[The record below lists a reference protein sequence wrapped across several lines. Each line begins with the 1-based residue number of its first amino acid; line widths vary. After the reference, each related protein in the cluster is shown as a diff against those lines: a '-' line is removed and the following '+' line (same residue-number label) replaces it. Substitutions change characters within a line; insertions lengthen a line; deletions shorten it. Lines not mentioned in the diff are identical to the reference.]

1 MKNITVLFPGGF
13 KPITG
18 AHLELANRYATHPH
32 VDRVIMLCG
41 PKSRDG
47 ITRDK
52 TIQLFNLLNKNPNI
66 EIQPTN
72 FNSPI
77 TAAYE
82 YLFELPEDTSGRYA
96 MAASTKGDDYVRTK
110 SFVPN
115 IDAYKITGDKEGRLI
130 AKGVDAIE
138 LNLNVDP
145 LAYDNGNPISASTV
159 RKSISNNDYKTFK
172 SSYPKQQD
180 AVISNAWEIL
190 TDKAALTK
198 EWWVKNLQP
207 GFYEMLEGS
216 MGHESSKK
224 HKTKI
229 EKLKQYLKNNSG
241 KEFVYNF
248 KDFERTVMGADAKT
262 TYGTN
267 KLNESKQLISEGG
280 AGGHM
285 NHPYDDHSLTF
296 NDMKEMVSRALQ
308 GRLDIEEAVTEKT
321 DGQNIFVTFKDGQ
334 IGFARGVRTIKNP
347 MSVQAI
353 QDKFAGRGAV
363 SRAFGLSA
371 EDLAEAFSRVDQDK
385 LNGIFKNGKVFAN
398 MEIIY
403 PETKNIITYEIA
415 VLQFH
420 NLIEFNLETG
430 QSVLTDM
437 TGGKLIQSVVREAN
451 AHLQKTFSFIP
462 PHQIKL
468 GRITDF
474 EDQQEAF
481 YNEID
486 QLRNRYALKETELVT
501 EYHKAWWAE
510 VIEKQATKMNY
521 SISEN
526 ILDNLVYRWAFNIKS
541 PRITNI
547 IKGIDSEQ
555 FASWV
560 SSFDGNDFKTYQKQ
574 NMEPFENIFLRLGVV
589 VLKNAQNFLSANPD
603 KAVQD
608 LKQDFSKTIEQ
619 LQTADNINALNKLE
633 HELKKIERLGGID
646 AIVPTEGVVFVYKGK
661 TYKLTGAFAPIN
673 QVIGALKYSR

>member
-18 AHLELANRYATHPH
+18 AHLELANRYAAHPQ

-47 ITRDK
+47 ISREK
-52 TIQLFNLLNKNPNI
+52 TIELFNLLNKNPNI
-66 EIQPTN
+66 EIQPTD

-115 IDAYKITGDKEGRLI
+115 VDAYKITGDKQGRMI

-145 LAYDNGNPISASTV
+145 LAYDNGESISASTV
-159 RKSISNNDYKTFK
+159 RQALANDDYETFK
-172 SSYPKQQD
+172 ASYPKQQD
-180 AVISNAWEIL
+180 AVISNAWEVL
-190 TDKAALTK
+190 TDKPALTK

-216 MGHESSKK
+216 MGHNSSKK
-224 HKTKI
+224 HKKKI
-229 EKLKQYLKNNSG
+229 DKLKKFLKQNNG

-248 KDFERTVMGADAKT
+248 KDFDRTVFGA
-262 TYGTN
+262 
-267 KLNESKQLISEGG
+267 KLYEALGRLKNGPIVPVIFEGG

-285 NHPYDDHSLTF
+285 NHPYDDHALSF

-321 DGQNIFVTFKDGQ
+321 DGQNIQVTYKDGQ
-334 IGFARGVRTIKNP
+334 IGFSRGKRTIINP

-353 QDKFAGRGAV
+353 QDKFAGRGAI
-363 SRAFGLSA
+363 SKAFSSAA
-371 EDLAEAFSRVDQDK
+371 EDLAEAFSLVGDKK
-385 LNGIFKNGKVFAN
+385 LNAIFKNGKVFAN

-403 PETKNIITYEIA
+403 PETKNVIAYEIA

-420 NLIEFNLETG
+420 NLIEYDENA
-430 QSVLTDM
+430 QPVLTDL
-437 TGGKLIQSVVREAN
+437 TGGKLIQSVVQQAN

-462 PHQIKL
+462 PNQIKL

-474 EDQQEAF
+474 EDQQQAF
-481 YNEID
+481 FNEID
-486 QLRNRYALKETELVT
+486 QLKDRYALKETELVT
-501 EYHKAWWAE
+501 EYHKAWWSE
-510 VIEKQATKMNY
+510 VIEIQADKMQY
-521 SISEN
+521 SISDE
-526 ILDNLVYRWAFNIKS
+526 ILNDLVYRWAFNIKS

-547 IKGIDSEQ
+547 VKSIESEEFQ
-555 FASWV
+555 NWV
-560 SSFDGNDFKTYQKQ
+560 TEFDKRDFKSYQKQ
-574 NMEPFENIFLRLGVV
+574 NMEPFENIFLRLGAV
-589 VLKNAQNFLSANPD
+589 VLKNVQNYLSASPD

-608 LKQDFSKTIEQ
+608 LKQDLNTTVQE
-619 LQTADNINALNKLE
+619 LQTTDNIDILNTLE
-633 HELKKIERLGGID
+633 TQLKKIEKLGGID
-646 AIVPTEGVVFVYKGK
+646 AIVPIEGVVFVFKGK
-661 TYKLTGAFAPIN
+661 TYKLTGAFAPVN
-673 QVIGALKYSR
+673 QIVGSLKYAR

>member
-18 AHLELANRYATHPH
+18 AHLELANRYAAHPQ
-32 VDRVIMLCG
+32 VDRVIMLVG

-66 EIQPTN
+66 EIRPTN

-82 YLFELPEDTSGRYA
+82 YLFELPENTSGRYA

-115 IDAYKITGDKEGRLI
+115 VDAYKITGDKNGRLI
-130 AKGVDAIE
+130 AKGIDAIE
-138 LNLNVDP
+138 LNLDVDP
-145 LAYDNGNPISASTV
+145 LAYNTGDPISASIV
-159 RKSISNNDYKTFK
+159 RKSIAKNDYKTFK
-172 SSYPKQQD
+172 ASYPKQQD
-180 AVISNAWEIL
+180 AVISNAWELL
-190 TDKAALTK
+190 TDKPALTK
-198 EWWVKNLQP
+198 EWWIKNLQP
-207 GFYEMLEGS
+207 GFYDMLEGS
-216 MGHESSKK
+216 MGHIGAKK
-224 HKTKI
+224 HKKKI
-229 EKLKQYLKNNSG
+229 EKLKRYLKGNSG
-241 KEFVYNF
+241 KQFVYDF
-248 KDFERTVMGADAKT
+248 KDFERTVFGADAKT

-267 KLNESKQLISEGG
+267 KLNESKQILSEGG

-371 EDLAEAFSRVDQDK
+371 EDLAEAFSRVDQKK

-403 PETKNIITYEIA
+403 PETKNTITYEIA

-420 NLIEFNLETG
+420 NLVEFDLETG

-437 TGGKLIQSVVREAN
+437 TGGKLIQSVVQEAN

-486 QLRNRYALKETELVT
+486 QLKDRYALKETELVT

-521 SISEN
+521 SISET

-547 IKGIDSEQ
+547 IKDIDSDE
-555 FASWV
+555 FSLWV
-560 SSFDGNDFKTYQKQ
+560 NSFDKNDFKTYQKQ

-589 VLKNAQNFLSANPD
+589 VLKNAQNFLSANPE
-603 KAVQD
+603 KSVQD
-608 LKQDFSKTIEQ
+608 LKREFSKTIEE
-619 LQTADNINALNKLE
+619 LQTTDNIDTLNKLE
-633 HELKKIERLGGID
+633 HQLKKIEQLGGID
-646 AIVPTEGVVFVYKGK
+646 AIVPTEGVVFVFKGK

-673 QVIGALKYSR
+673 QVVGALKYAR

>member
-1 MKNITVLFPGGF
+1 MKDITVLFPGGF

-18 AHLELANRYATHPH
+18 AHLELANRYAAHPE
-32 VDRVIMLCG
+32 VDRVIMLCS
-41 PKSRDG
+41 PKPRAG
-47 ITRDK
+47 ITREK
-52 TIQLFNLLNKNPNI
+52 TIELFNLLNKNPNI
-66 EIQPTN
+66 EIRPTE

-82 YLFELPEDTSGRYA
+82 YLFELPEQWIGRYA

-115 IDAYKITGDKEGRLI
+115 VDMYKITGDKQGRVI
-130 AKGVDAIE
+130 AKGIDAIE
-138 LNLNVDP
+138 LNLNIDP
-145 LAYDNGNPISASTV
+145 LAYEDGDPISASTV
-159 RKSISNNDYKTFK
+159 RQAIANDDYSTFK
-172 SSYPKQQD
+172 ASYPKQQD
-180 AVISNAWEIL
+180 AIISNAWEII
-190 TDKAALTK
+190 TNKPALTK
-198 EWWVKNLQP
+198 EWWIKNLQP
-207 GFYEMLEGS
+207 GFHEMLEGS

-224 HKTKI
+224 HKKKI
-229 EKLKQYLKNNSG
+229 DKLKKYLKSNTG
-241 KEFVYNF
+241 KEFIYNF
-248 KDFERTVMGADAKT
+248 DEFNKTVFGA
-262 TYGTN
+262 

-321 DGQNIFVTFKDGQ
+321 DGQNIFVTFKNGQ

-353 QDKFAGRGAV
+353 QDKYAGRGAV

-371 EDLAEAFSRVDQDK
+371 EDLAEAFSRIDQKK

-403 PETKNIITYEIA
+403 PETKNTITYEIA

-420 NLIEFNLETG
+420 NLAEFDLETG
-430 QSVLTDM
+430 QAILTDM
-437 TGGKLIQSVVREAN
+437 TGGKLIQSVVQEAN

-474 EDQQEAF
+474 EDQQDAF
-481 YNEID
+481 FDEID
-486 QLRNRYALKETELVT
+486 QLKNRYDLNETDLVT
-501 EYHKAWWAE
+501 EYHKAWWSE
-510 VIEKQATKMNY
+510 VIEKQATKMQY
-521 SISEN
+521 N
-526 ILDNLVYRWAFNIKS
+526 ITDDIINDLVYRWAFNIKS

-547 IKGIDSEQ
+547 LKNIESEE
-555 FASWV
+555 FSAWV
-560 SSFDGNDFKTYQKQ
+560 NDFDKNDFKTYQKQ
-574 NMEPFENIFLRLGVV
+574 NMEPFESIFLRLGVV

-608 LKQDFSKTIEQ
+608 LKQDFSSTIEQ

-633 HELKKIERLGGID
+633 HQLKKIEKLGGVD
-646 AIVPTEGVVFVYKGK
+646 AIVPTEGIVFVFKGK

-673 QVIGALKYSR
+673 QVVGALKYAR

>member
-1 MKNITVLFPGGF
+1 MKDITVLFPGGF

-18 AHLELANRYATHPH
+18 AHLELANRYATHPD
-32 VDRVIMLCG
+32 VDRVIMLVG
-41 PKSRDG
+41 PKPRAG
-47 ITRDK
+47 ITREK
-52 TIQLFNLLNKNPNI
+52 TIEIFNLLNKNPNI
-66 EIQPTN
+66 EIQPTE

-82 YLFELPEDTSGRYA
+82 YLFELPEQWIGRYA

-110 SFVPN
+110 TFVPN
-115 IDAYKITGDKEGRLI
+115 VDMYKITGDKQGRMI

-138 LNLNVDP
+138 LNLDVDP
-145 LAYDNGNPISASTV
+145 LAYENGQPISASTV
-159 RKSISNNDYKTFK
+159 RQTLVNNDYNTFK
-172 SSYPKQQD
+172 ASYPKQQD
-180 AVISNAWEIL
+180 AIISNAWEIL
-190 TDKAALTK
+190 TDKPALTK
-198 EWWVKNLQP
+198 EWWIKNLQP
-207 GFYEMLEGS
+207 GFHEMLEGS
-216 MGHESSKK
+216 MGHKNSKSHSKK
-224 HKTKI
+224 I
-229 EKLKQYLKNNSG
+229 DKLKKYLKSNTG
-241 KEFVYNF
+241 KEFIYNF
-248 KDFERTVMGADAKT
+248 DEFNKTVFGA
-262 TYGTN
+262 

-296 NDMKEMVSRALQ
+296 NNMKEMVSRALQ

-321 DGQNIFVTFKDGQ
+321 DGQNIFVTFKNGQ

-353 QDKFAGRGAV
+353 QDKYAGRGAV

-371 EDLAEAFSRVDQDK
+371 EDLAEAFSRIDQKK

-403 PETKNIITYEIA
+403 PETKNTITYEIA

-420 NLIEFNLETG
+420 NLVEFDLETG
-430 QSVLTDM
+430 QAILTDM
-437 TGGKLIQSVVREAN
+437 TGGKLIQSVVQEAN

-474 EDQQEAF
+474 EDQQDAF
-481 YNEID
+481 FDEID
-486 QLRNRYALKETELVT
+486 QLKNRYDLNETDLVT
-501 EYHKAWWAE
+501 EYHKAWWSE
-510 VIEKQATKMNY
+510 VIEKQATKMQY
-521 SISEN
+521 N
-526 ILDNLVYRWAFNIKS
+526 ITDDIINDLVYRWAFNIKS

-547 IKGIDSEQ
+547 LKNIESEE
-555 FASWV
+555 FSAWV
-560 SSFDGNDFKTYQKQ
+560 NDFDKNDFKTYQKQ
-574 NMEPFENIFLRLGVV
+574 NMEPFESIFLRLGVV

-608 LKQDFSKTIEQ
+608 LKQDFSSTIEQ

-633 HELKKIERLGGID
+633 HQLKKIEKLGGVD
-646 AIVPTEGVVFVYKGK
+646 AIVPTEGIVFVFKGK

-673 QVIGALKYSR
+673 QVVGALKYAR

>member
-13 KPITG
+13 KPVTG
-18 AHLELANRYATHPH
+18 AHLELANRYAAHPE

-41 PKSRDG
+41 PKSRG
-47 ITRDK
+47 SITRDK

-66 EIQPTN
+66 EIRPTD

-82 YLFELPEDTSGRYA
+82 YLFELPEDTYGRYA

-115 IDAYKITGDKEGRLI
+115 VDAYKITGDKKGRMI
-130 AKGVDAIE
+130 AKGIDAIE
-138 LNLNVDP
+138 LNLDVDP
-145 LAYDNGNPISASTV
+145 LAYDNGDPISASTV
-159 RKSISNNDYKTFK
+159 RTSLADNDYKTFK
-172 SSYPKQQD
+172 ASYPKQQD

-190 TDKAALTK
+190 TNKPALTK

-207 GFYEMLEGS
+207 GFHEMLEGS
-216 MGHESSKK
+216 MGQDSSEK
-224 HKTKI
+224 HK
-229 EKLKQYLKNNSG
+229 EKLKKLRSFLDNNHG
-241 KEFVYNF
+241 KEFVYDFANF
-248 KDFERTVMGADAKT
+248 SKTVFGA
-262 TYGTN
+262 
-267 KLNESKQLISEGG
+267 
-280 AGGHM
+280 
-285 NHPYDDHSLTF
+285 P
-296 NDMKEMVSRALQ
+296 LQ

-334 IGFARGVRTIKNP
+334 IGFARGIRTIKNP

-371 EDLAEAFSRVDQDK
+371 EDLAEAFSRVDQKK

-403 PETKNIITYEIA
+403 PETKNTITYEIA

-420 NLIEFNLETG
+420 NLVEFNLETG
-430 QSVLTDM
+430 QAVLTDM
-437 TGGKLIQSVVREAN
+437 TGGKLIQSVVQEAN

-481 YNEID
+481 FNEID
-486 QLRNRYALKETELVT
+486 QLKDRYALKETELVT

-510 VIEKQATKMNY
+510 VIEKQAAKMNY

-526 ILDNLVYRWAFNIKS
+526 ILDDLVYRWAFNVKTT
-541 PRITNI
+541 RITNI
-547 IKGIDSEQ
+547 LKGIESEE
-555 FASWV
+555 FKTWV
-560 SSFDGNDFKTYQKQ
+560 TTFDKNDFKTYQKQ

-673 QVIGALKYSR
+673 QVVGALKYAR

>member
-18 AHLELANRYATHPH
+18 AHLELANRYAAHPE

-41 PKSRDG
+41 PKSRG
-47 ITRDK
+47 NITRDK

-66 EIQPTN
+66 EIRPTD

-82 YLFELPEDTSGRYA
+82 FLFELPEDTSGRYA

-115 IDAYKITGDKEGRLI
+115 VDAYKITGDKQGRMI

-145 LAYDNGNPISASTV
+145 LAYENGDPISASTV
-159 RKSISNNDYKTFK
+159 RQAIANDDYKTFLA
-172 SSYPKQQD
+172 SYPKQQD

-190 TDKAALTK
+190 TNKPALTK
-198 EWWVKNLQP
+198 EWWIKNLQP

-224 HKTKI
+224 HKKKI
-229 EKLKQYLKNNSG
+229 EKLKKFLNKNHG
-241 KEFVYNF
+241 REFVYNF
-248 KDFERTVMGADAKT
+248 DEFNKT
-262 TYGTN
+262 AVGVRLT
-267 KLNESKQLISEGG
+267 ESKQLISEGG

-285 NHPYDDHSLTF
+285 NHPYDDHALTF

-321 DGQNIFVTFKDGQ
+321 DGQNIFVTFKNGQ
-334 IGFARGVRTIKNP
+334 IGFARGKRTIVNP
-347 MSVQAI
+347 MSVEAI
-353 QDKFAGRGAV
+353 QDKYAGRGAI
-363 SRAFGLSA
+363 SRAFGHSA
-371 EDLAEAFSRVDQDK
+371 EDLAEAFSRVDQK
-385 LNGIFKNGKVFAN
+385 RLNSIFKNGQVFAN

-403 PETKNIITYEIA
+403 PDTKNVVAYEIA

-420 NLIEFNLETG
+420 NLVEFDETG
-430 QSVLTDM
+430 QMIQTDM
-437 TGGKLIQSVVREAN
+437 TGGKLLQSIIQEAN

-462 PHQIKL
+462 PQQIKL
-468 GRITDF
+468 GRITNF

-481 YNEID
+481 FNEIE
-486 QLRNRYALKETELVT
+486 QLRNQYGLKETELVT

-510 VIEKQATKMNY
+510 VIEKQAAKMQY
-521 SISEN
+521 N
-526 ILDNLVYRWAFNIKS
+526 IPETVLDKLVYRWAFNVKS
-541 PRITNI
+541 TRINNLV
-547 IKGIDSEQ
+547 KEIDSEE
-555 FASWV
+555 FVTWV
-560 SSFDGNDFKTYQKQ
+560 RNFDDNDFKTYQKQ
-574 NMEPFENIFLRLGVV
+574 NMEPFENIFLRLGAV
-589 VLKNAQNFLSANPD
+589 VLKNVQNYLSASPD
-603 KAVQD
+603 KAVQT
-608 LKQDFSKTIEQ
+608 LKQELNTTIKQ
-619 LQTADNINALNKLE
+619 VQTSDNINVLNKLE
-633 HELKKIERLGGID
+633 QQLKKIENMGGFD
-646 AIVPTEGVVFVYKGK
+646 SIVPIEGIVFVYKGK
-661 TYKLTGAFAPIN
+661 TYKLTGAFAPVN
-673 QVIGALKYSR
+673 QILGTLKYAR

>member
-18 AHLELANRYATHPH
+18 AHLELANRYAAHPQ

-47 ITRDK
+47 ITREK
-52 TIQLFNLLNKNPNI
+52 TIELFNLLNKNPNI
-66 EIQPTN
+66 EIQPTE

-82 YLFELPEDTSGRYA
+82 YLFELPEQWIGRYA

-115 IDAYKITGDKEGRLI
+115 VDMYKITGDKQGRVI
-130 AKGVDAIE
+130 AKGIDAIE
-138 LNLNVDP
+138 LNLNIDP
-145 LAYDNGNPISASTV
+145 LAYEDGDPISASTV
-159 RKSISNNDYKTFK
+159 RQAIANDDYSTFK
-172 SSYPKQQD
+172 ASYPKQQD
-180 AVISNAWEIL
+180 AIISNAWEII
-190 TDKAALTK
+190 TNKPALTK

-207 GFYEMLEGS
+207 GFHEMLEGS
-216 MGHESSKK
+216 MGHDGTKK
-224 HKTKI
+224 HK
-229 EKLKQYLKNNSG
+229 EKLKKLRSFLDSNHG
-241 KEFVYNF
+241 KEFVY
-248 KDFERTVMGADAKT
+248 DFDEFNKTVFGA
-262 TYGTN
+262 

-353 QDKFAGRGAV
+353 QDKYAGRGAI
-363 SRAFGLSA
+363 SRAFGHSA
-371 EDLAEAFSRVDQDK
+371 EDLAEAFSRVDQK
-385 LNGIFKNGKVFAN
+385 RLNGIFKNGRVFAN

-403 PETKNIITYEIA
+403 PDTKNVVAYEIA

-420 NLIEFNLETG
+420 NLVEFDLDTG

-437 TGGKLIQSVVREAN
+437 SGGKLIQSVVQEAN

-481 YNEID
+481 FNEID
-486 QLRNRYALKETELVT
+486 QLRNHYGLKETELVT

-510 VIEKQATKMNY
+510 VIEKQAAKMQY
-521 SISEN
+521 N
-526 ILDNLVYRWAFNIKS
+526 IPESVLDKLVYRWAFNVKS
-541 PRITNI
+541 TRINNLV
-547 IKGIDSEQ
+547 KEIDSDQ
-555 FASWV
+555 FVTWV
-560 SSFDGNDFKTYQKQ
+560 REFDGNDFKIYQKQ
-574 NMEPFENIFLRLGVV
+574 NMEPFENIFLRLGAV
-589 VLKNAQNFLSANPD
+589 VLKNVQNYLSASPD
-603 KAVQD
+603 TAVQT
-608 LKQDFSKTIEQ
+608 LKQELNTTIKQ
-619 LQTADNINALNKLE
+619 VQTSDNVNVLTKLE
-633 HELKKIERLGGID
+633 QQLKKIENMGGFD
-646 AIVPTEGVVFVYKGK
+646 SIVPIEGIVFVFKGK
-661 TYKLTGAFAPIN
+661 TYKLTGAFAPVN
-673 QVIGALKYSR
+673 QILGTLKYAR

>member
-1 MKNITVLFPGGF
+1 MKDITVLFPGGF

-18 AHLELANRYATHPH
+18 AHLELANRYAAHPQ
-32 VDRVIMLCG
+32 VDRVIMLVG
-41 PKSRDG
+41 PKPRAG
-47 ITRDK
+47 ITREK
-52 TIQLFNLLNKNPNI
+52 TIELFNLLNKNPNI
-66 EIQPTN
+66 EIQPTE

-82 YLFELPEDTSGRYA
+82 YLFELPEQWIGRYA

-110 SFVPN
+110 TFVPN
-115 IDAYKITGDKEGRLI
+115 VDMYKITGDKKGRMI

-138 LNLNVDP
+138 LNLDVDP
-145 LAYDNGNPISASTV
+145 LAYENGQPISASTV
-159 RKSISNNDYKTFK
+159 RQTLVNNDYNTFK
-172 SSYPKQQD
+172 ASYPKQQD
-180 AVISNAWEIL
+180 AIISNAWEIL
-190 TDKAALTK
+190 TDKPALTK
-198 EWWVKNLQP
+198 EWWIKNLQP
-207 GFYEMLEGS
+207 GFHEMLEGS
-216 MGHESSKK
+216 MGHKNSKSHSKK
-224 HKTKI
+224 I
-229 EKLKQYLKNNSG
+229 DKLKKYLKSNTG
-241 KEFVYNF
+241 KEFIYNF
-248 KDFERTVMGADAKT
+248 DEFNKTVFGA
-262 TYGTN
+262 

-296 NDMKEMVSRALQ
+296 NNMKEMVSRALQ

-321 DGQNIFVTFKDGQ
+321 DGQNIFVTFKNGQ

-353 QDKFAGRGAV
+353 QDKYAGRGAV

-371 EDLAEAFSRVDQDK
+371 EDLAEAFSRIDQKK

-403 PETKNIITYEIA
+403 PETKNTITYEIA

-420 NLIEFNLETG
+420 NLVEFDLETG
-430 QSVLTDM
+430 QAILTDM
-437 TGGKLIQSVVREAN
+437 SGGKLIQSVVQEAN

-481 YNEID
+481 FNEID
-486 QLRNRYALKETELVT
+486 QLKDRYALKETELVT

-510 VIEKQATKMNY
+510 VIEKQATKMQY
-521 SISEN
+521 N
-526 ILDNLVYRWAFNIKS
+526 ITDDILNNLVYRWAFNIKS

-547 IKGIDSEQ
+547 LKNIESEE
-555 FASWV
+555 FSAWV
-560 SSFDGNDFKTYQKQ
+560 NDFDKNDFKTYQKQ
-574 NMEPFENIFLRLGVV
+574 NMEPFESIFLRLGVV

-608 LKQDFSKTIEQ
+608 LKQDFSSTIEQ

-633 HELKKIERLGGID
+633 HQLKKIEKLGGVD
-646 AIVPTEGVVFVYKGK
+646 AIVPTEGIVFVFKGK

-673 QVIGALKYSR
+673 QVVGALKYAR